1 MIITELSTLTKP
13 QRYDAV
19 MAGNIKVSTEI
30 LREVVEYNRKFSA
43 SLETEVA
50 NIEVSAPY
58 KIIYYYCILWC
69 REMYNQNTLEM
80 ISIEQGEKT
89 QKRWPNTNGIAWA
102 KGKGASEDI
111 KITSCNW
118 ILDWT

>member
-43 SLETEVA
+43 SLETVVA

-58 KIIYYYCILWC
+58 KIIYYYCIL
-69 REMYNQNTLEM
+69 
-80 ISIEQGEKT
+80 
-89 QKRWPNTNGIAWA
+89 
-102 KGKGASEDI
+102 
-111 KITSCNW
+111 
-118 ILDWT
+118 

>member
-13 QRYDAV
+13 QRYDAM

-50 NIEVSAPY
+50 NIEVSAP
-58 KIIYYYCILWC
+58 
-69 REMYNQNTLEM
+69 
-80 ISIEQGEKT
+80 
-89 QKRWPNTNGIAWA
+89 
-102 KGKGASEDI
+102 
-111 KITSCNW
+111 
-118 ILDWT
+118 